1 MQASLILIRHGKS
14 VWNAQNR
21 FTGWVDVPLALDG
34 WDEAARAGQLL
45 AERAFDVAFTS
56 HLQRAITTLRSSCAR
71 TAAAERPFSSPQK
84 ARCPA
89 SPTSLPP
96 RSFQFTCM

>member
-34 WDEAARAGQLL
+34 WDEAARLFRGYLVPA
-45 AERAFDVAFTS
+45 RASGV
-56 HLQRAITTLRSSCAR
+56 
-71 TAAAERPFSSPQK
+71 PQ
-84 ARCPA
+84 AVPG
-89 SPTSLPP
+89 
-96 RSFQFTCM
+96 